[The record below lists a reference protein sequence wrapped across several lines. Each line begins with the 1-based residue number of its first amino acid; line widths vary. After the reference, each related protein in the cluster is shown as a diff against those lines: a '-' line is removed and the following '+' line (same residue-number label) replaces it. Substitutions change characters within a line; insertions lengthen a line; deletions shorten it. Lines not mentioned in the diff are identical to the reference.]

1 MTEDELTGR
10 ERRRVITAGRSVIC
24 HLAARELGKRRE
36 ASFYPLLVLTFLPP
50 KPLRGGTMV
59 KEGEKFRDKETGKI
73 YVVRWVDKGNVIL
86 FGADREETDKRI
98 QFERHLRETG
108 TEASLN
114 QSC

>member
-10 ERRRVITAGRSVIC
+10 ERRWVITAGRSVIC
-24 HLAARELGKRRE
+24 HLAARELGKRRA

-73 YVVRWVDKGNVIL
+73 YVVRWVDKGDVIL
-86 FGADREETDKRI
+86 FGADG
-98 QFERHLRETG
+98 TG
-108 TEASLN
+108 KKLTSESSLN
-114 QSC
+114 VTCEKLGQKPA

>member
-1 MTEDELTGR
+1 MPRSSAAGYFTKKRVSFAALLAEVSKELGMTEDELTGR

-59 KEGEKFRDKETGKI
+59 KEGEKFS
-73 YVVRWVDKGNVIL
+73 
-86 FGADREETDKRI
+86 DRN
-98 QFERHLRETG
+98 RENICREVCG
-108 TEASLN
+108 
-114 QSC
+114 